1 MGKCVQNNIFDK
13 IITMDIIGAGGT
25 PGGIGKFVIGLFMF
39 LTGGYL
45 LLNNI
50 MVHNNYSFGMALYHV
65 GGYGVSAGILLIPF
79 MIGIGMVFFNSKNIL
94 GWLLAVGAVT
104 LIIIGV
110 ITSLHFSFRTLTMF
124 QLLSILV
131 LFVGGIGLLLA
142 GLWSG
147 KR

>member
-1 MGKCVQNNIFDK
+1 
-13 IITMDIIGAGGT
+13 MDIIGAGGT
-25 PGGIGKFVIGLFMF
+25 PGGIGRFIIGLFMF

-50 MVHNNYSFGMALYHV
+50 MVYNNYSFGMAIYNV
-65 GGYGVSAGILLIPF
+65 GGYGISAGILLIPF

-94 GWLLAVGAVT
+94 GWLIAIGAIA

-124 QLLSILV
+124 QLLAILV
-131 LFVGGIGLLLA
+131 LFIGGLGLLLSSLKSA
-142 GLWSG
+142 KS
-147 KR
+147 